1 MHLVTAA
8 VVRLVGTLA
17 HGKYSDAGSDRHFQG
32 CPRPVP
38 EVRGSFSAG
47 TAHPRTTQV
56 LGLRGHAAPVD
67 TECDLVTVRAGF

>member
-17 HGKYSDAGSDRHFQG
+17 HGKISDAGSDSHCRDAHPG
-32 CPRPVP
+32 ARV
-38 EVRGSFSAG
+38 EGSFSAG

-67 TECDLVTVRAGF
+67 TGCDLVTVRAGF